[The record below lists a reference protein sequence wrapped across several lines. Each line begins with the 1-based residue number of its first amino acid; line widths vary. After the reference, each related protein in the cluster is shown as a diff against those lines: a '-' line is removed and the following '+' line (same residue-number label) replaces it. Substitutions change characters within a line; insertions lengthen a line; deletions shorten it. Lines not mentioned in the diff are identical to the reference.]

1 MASLEERYQ
10 AGLETRRKFGGG
22 TVGSGSVPGSNEMAP
37 DLHRIAAEAL
47 FGSIWPRPGLATEH
61 REMSTLSVLCVLQR
75 ENQLRQHI
83 ANALNLGLTP
93 QQVIEV
99 FIHVSYYG
107 GVPTAFNAMGIAKE
121 VFENKGVDFEPLLVH
136 NPSDS
141 PDDLYNRGVELRE
154 KYMGASYGGG
164 RPEPVTQAER
174 DFLRLTGE
182 YYWGSVWTRPG
193 IDLEA
198 RCICTLS
205 ALTALGREGP
215 LESHIRAGLNIGF
228 TPERIMEVFIHTAYY
243 AGLPFV
249 RAAMDVANRVFAS
262 R

>member
-22 TVGSGSVPGSNEMAP
+22 TVGPGSVPGSNEMAP

-47 FGSIWPRPGLATEH
+47 FGSIWPRPALATEH
-61 REMSTLSVLCVLQR
+61 REMSTLSALCVLQR

-121 VFENKGVDFEPLLVH
+121 VFESKGVDFQPLLVH
-136 NPSDS
+136 DPSDS
-141 PDDLYNRGVELRE
+141 PDDLFQRGVELRE
-154 KYMGASYGGG
+154 RYMGTSSGGS

-174 DFLRLTGE
+174 DFQRLTGE

-262 R
+262 K

>member
-22 TVGSGSVPGSNEMAP
+22 SIGPGSVPGSNDMAP

-47 FGSIWPRPGLATEH
+47 FGSIWTRPGLATEH

-83 ANALNLGLTP
+83 ANALNLGLTA

-107 GVPTAFNAMGIAKE
+107 GVPVAFNAMGIAKQ
-121 VFENKGVDFEPLLVH
+121 VFESKGVDFQPLLVH
-136 NPSDS
+136 DPSDS
-141 PDDLYNRGVELRE
+141 PDDLYNRGVELRQ
-154 KYMGASYGGG
+154 KYMGPAYGGG
-164 RPEPVTQAER
+164 RGEPVTQAER
-174 DFLRLTGE
+174 DFQRLTGE

-228 TPERIMEVFIHTAYY
+228 TPERIMEVLIHTAYY

-249 RAAMDVANRVFAS
+249 RGAMDVANRVFAS

>member
-10 AGLETRRKFGGG
+10 AGLETRRKFGAG
-22 TVGSGSVPGSNEMAP
+22 TVGPGSVPGSTEMAP

-47 FGSIWPRPGLATEH
+47 FGSIWTRPGLAIEH
-61 REMSTLSVLCVLQR
+61 REMSTLSTLAVLQR
-75 ENQLRQHI
+75 ENQLRQHT

-121 VFENKGVDFEPLLVH
+121 VFESKGVDFEPLLVH
-136 NPSDS
+136 DPSDS
-141 PDDLYNRGVELRE
+141 PDDLYQRGVEIRE
-154 KYMGASYGGG
+154 KYMGAGSGAG
-164 RPEPVTQAER
+164 RGEPVTQAER
-174 DFLRLTGE
+174 DFQRLTGE

-193 IDLEA
+193 LDLEA
-198 RCICTLS
+198 RCVCTLS

-228 TPERIMEVFIHTAYY
+228 SQERIMEVFIHTSYY

-249 RAAMDVANRVFAS
+249 RAAMDIANRVFNS

>member
-1 MASLEERYQ
+1 
-10 AGLETRRKFGGG
+10 
-22 TVGSGSVPGSNEMAP
+22 
-37 DLHRIAAEAL
+37 
-47 FGSIWPRPGLATEH
+47 
-61 REMSTLSVLCVLQR
+61 MSTLSVLCVLQR
-75 ENQLRQHI
+75 ENQLRQHT

-93 QQVIEV
+93 QQIIEV

-121 VFENKGVDFEPLLVH
+121 VFENKGVDFQPLLVH
-136 NPSDS
+136 DPSDS

-215 LESHIRAGLNIGF
+215 LESHVRAGLNIGF
-228 TPERIMEVFIHTAYY
+228 TPERIMEVFIHTSYY

-262 R
+262 K